1 MFKSTHNSTETRT
14 VKPEQLL
21 TDEIKSLWKL
31 INILSL
37 SSETK
42 QSQGETKN
50 KLVSKRTHKTLIVKQ
65 KPKSSRKHAD
75 AVVSEQRASRPQW
88 KEEANAVSLDSF
100 GPKRSSSWLTVV
112 GPVMAYQLY
121 RNTTLG
127 NSLQE
132 SLDELI
138 QVSEAAQLSSIA
150 TVLLLLRCLLAPA
163 RAASL
168 CFAGCGSLQP
178 RSVPDKCSTHLC
190 VQHLNHLTSNSSVA

>member
-1 MFKSTHNSTETRT
+1 M
-14 VKPEQLL
+14 
-21 TDEIKSLWKL
+21 
-31 INILSL
+31 
-37 SSETK
+37 
-42 QSQGETKN
+42 
-50 KLVSKRTHKTLIVKQ
+50 KQ

-75 AVVSEQRASRPQW
+75 AVVSEQRASRLQW

-138 QVSEAAQLSSIA
+138 QVSQAAPFSSIA
-150 TVLLLLRCLLAPA
+150 NSAAAAMPVSSCETSLR
-163 RAASL
+163 
-168 CFAGCGSLQP
+168 FAGCDSLQP

>member
-1 MFKSTHNSTETRT
+1 MLRAHITLQKL
-14 VKPEQLL
+14 EQLNLNSYSL
-21 TDEIKSLWKL
+21 TRLNRCGSWL
-31 INILSL
+31 IFDLRQQ
-37 SSETK
+37 K
-42 QSQGETKN
+42 RN
-50 KLVSKRTHKTLIVKQ
+50 KARGK
-65 KPKSSRKHAD
+65 
-75 AVVSEQRASRPQW
+75 QRASWFQNARTRHLLWNKNQSLPGSTLTLSSPSSAPPASQW

-138 QVSEAAQLSSIA
+138 QVSQAAPLSSIA
-150 TVLLLLRCLLAPA
+150 TVLLLRCLLA
-163 RAASL
+163 RCETSL
-168 CFAGCGSLQP
+168 CFAGCDSLQP
-178 RSVPDKCSTHLC
+178 RSVPDKCSTHLR